1 MKTLKVYLIGFLLAG
16 AFLLQAQDN
25 FQFTYSASGDDVLEW
40 IIPSTDG
47 NLILAGNTNSID
59 PSGDALIIKTDLNGN
74 IIWSKTYGGS
84 GLDVLTKIIPCTG
97 GGYAAVGYTNSDG
110 QGDQD
115 AWFFRI
121 NEDGVVKWADCLGTW
136 YWDSARGIVQCSDG
150 GFLVVG
156 QLDIFDFAF
165 MIKLNS
171 KGELVWKREF
181 MLDIVLWF
189 NEVYETEEGG
199 FIFTGAL
206 NYDGFGIH
214 DTFILETDATGN
226 RIRCKVYGE
235 YNNDSFRTLVPFQ
248 DGFLAAGDTWSW
260 EGHQLGW
267 LTMINRD
274 LSVGKSVVL
283 GDNSANQY
291 LESACIISNSI
302 FADIKLADG
311 NAYIIELD
319 SSLNLTK
326 SWKFNPG
333 VSSYSSHL
341 FSPGDSSLIFSG
353 SITDAGTQRKDA
365 YLTKFN
371 PFDSTYDCNTMP
383 HSTFITGVEVQS
395 GDLNFVEV
403 ENQGVFEQISIE
415 SNDISLESN
424 ILCNLPPL
432 AEFSSPDETCTND
445 PISVINNSGYGETF
459 KWYFEGAIPATS
471 DSFDPGII
479 AYEYP
484 GYFSIKLVVS
494 NELGADSLVRY
505 ITVKQAPVVFLGAD
519 TTLQGT
525 QQLILD
531 AGPDMDHYLW
541 QDGSNGQT
549 LQVSEAGIY
558 WAIVEKNFCYS
569 SDTILVTNE
578 NAPLNVVLSPNPA
591 TGSVKIT
598 SESGEIPSS
607 VAFYNSSGMRT
618 KDLQPSG
625 NLIDI
630 NDLEPGFYI
639 MELVFHENIIR
650 KRLLIF

>member
-1 MKTLKVYLIGFLLAG
+1 MKVRITLITGIILFG
-16 AFLLQAQDN
+16 AFFLRAQDN
-25 FQFTYSASGDDVLEW
+25 FQFAYSASGDDILEW

-74 IIWSKTYGGS
+74 IIWSKIFGGP
-84 GLDVLTKIIPCTG
+84 GWDELTQIIPCTG
-97 GGYAAVGYTNSDG
+97 GGYAAIGYTNSYG
-110 QGDQD
+110 HGDRD
-115 AWFFRI
+115 AWFFKI
-121 NEDGVVKWADCLGTW
+121 NEDGVVKWADCFGTW
-136 YWDSARGIVQCSDG
+136 NWDGARGIVQTSDG

-156 QLDIFDFAF
+156 QLDNFDFAF
-165 MIKLNS
+165 MVRLNS
-171 KGELVWKREF
+171 EGELVWKREF

-189 NEVYETEEGG
+189 NEVYENEEGG
-199 FIFTGAL
+199 FLFTGAL

-235 YNNDSFRTLVPFQ
+235 QNNDSFRTLVPYQ
-248 DGFLAAGDTWSW
+248 DGFLAVGDTWSW

-267 LTMINRD
+267 LTKINSD

-283 GDNSANQY
+283 GDIGANQY
-291 LESACIISNSI
+291 LESACIVSNSI
-302 FADIKLADG
+302 FADIKLANG

-319 SSLNLTK
+319 SSLNLNK
-326 SWKFNPG
+326 SWQFNPG

-341 FSPGDSSLIFSG
+341 ISLGDGSLIFSG
-353 SITDAGTQRKDA
+353 STTDNETQRKDS
-365 YLTKFN
+365 YLTKFY
-371 PFDSTYDCNTMP
+371 PFDSAYDCNTVP

-395 GDLNFVEV
+395 GDLSFYEV
-403 ENQGVFEQISIE
+403 QSQGVFQQISIE
-415 SNDISLESN
+415 SDDISLESQR
-424 ILCNLPPL
+424 LCNLPPL
-432 AEFSSPDETCTND
+432 ADFLSPDETCTND

-519 TTLQGT
+519 TTLQGN

-541 QDGSNGQT
+541 QDGSSGQT
-549 LQVSEAGIY
+549 LLVSEVGIY

-569 SDTILVTNE
+569 SDTILVTNG
-578 NAPLNVVLSPNPA
+578 NAPLNVILCPNPA
-591 TGSVKIT
+591 SESVQIT

-607 VAFYNSSGMRT
+607 VAFYNPSGMRT
-618 KDLQPSG
+618 KDLHPSG

-630 NDLEPGFYI
+630 RDLEPGIYI
-639 MELVFHENIIR
+639 MELIFHENIIR
-650 KRLLIF
+650 KRLLII